1 MLTSLKKLISKEIR
15 KTIGYGKFVYDAN
28 RSGGLRAKR
37 FGDFGSDVL
46 AEPGGLSGVEDG
58 GGDLGGDL
66 FVEGTGSPGYRGGS
80 GLRGCRVD
88 AGSGG
93 DGFREF
99 LSGVREGKEV
109 SGVLSSHGGEF
120 VYGVRPDGSPVIAAS
135 GRRGKGL
142 EAGIAGGGRGCPGRR
157 RRGLQANWGVGVV
170 VAAPGDGVAHAL

>member
-1 MLTSLKKLISKEIR
+1 M
-15 KTIGYGKFVYDAN
+15 GYGKFVYDAN
-28 RSGGLRAKR
+28 RLGGLRAKR

-88 AGSGG
+88 AGSRG

-109 SGVLSSHGGEF
+109 SGICLW
-120 VYGVRPDGSPVIAAS
+120 R
-135 GRRGKGL
+135 
-142 EAGIAGGGRGCPGRR
+142 
-157 RRGLQANWGVGVV
+157 
-170 VAAPGDGVAHAL
+170 